1 MELVC
6 ESEIIACIYLKNYF
20 SLHGDVQ
27 SRDGSIHLADNK
39 LTVWMEYTA
48 DVCIQF
54 LRVVVARVSACF
66 DSGVKGAGHW
76 LRVNINFLDV
86 DLAGKFAQYC
96 NLKKSLKK
104 KS

>member
-1 MELVC
+1 
-6 ESEIIACIYLKNYF
+6 LKNYF

-54 LRVVVARVSACF
+54 QHANPLTFEDFLELWSREFPRVLIRASKVLVT
-66 DSGVKGAGHW
+66 G
-76 LRVNINFLDV
+76 
-86 DLAGKFAQYC
+86 
-96 NLKKSLKK
+96 
-104 KS
+104 